1 MSGKEDPKP
10 KLNEFLKK
18 AVSIGSD
25 VYFNAEDK
33 VTKTLSAAQLSKD
46 FLKDNVLSLFDAYR
60 VQIVSE
66 VRLRHRDATE
76 KEGVSMMS
84 KKVISSSEAPAAIGP
99 YSQAVEKGGMIFL
112 SGQIPLD
119 PKTMEVDGKTV
130 EEQTERVFKNLSAV
144 LKEADLKWDHI
155 VKMQVY
161 LQDMNDF
168 SKVNEI
174 YAKHLKGCESF
185 PARACV
191 EVSKLPK
198 GVLVEIDAIA
208 IR

>member
-1 MSGKEDPKP
+1 MSGKDDVKP
-10 KLNEFLKK
+10 KLNELLKK

-33 VTKTLSAAQLSKD
+33 VTKTLSAAQFSKD
-46 FLKDNVLSLFDAYR
+46 FLKDNILSLFDAYR

-76 KEGVSMMS
+76 KEGVNVMS
-84 KKVISSSEAPAAIGP
+84 KKVISSSGAPAAIGP
-99 YSQAVEKGGMIFL
+99 YSQAVEKGGMVFL

-119 PKTMEVDGKTV
+119 PKSMEVDGKTV

-144 LKEADLKWDHI
+144 LKEADLKWDNV

-161 LQDMNDF
+161 LQSMNDF
-168 SKVNEI
+168 AKVNEI
-174 YAKHLKGCESF
+174 YAKHLKDCESF

-208 IR
+208 VR